1 MLLTE
6 TNLHA
11 AHTIAERLRH
21 GIMKANFLTDAG
33 SISITTSIG
42 VCEAKSSESLNTLVE
57 RADAALYRAKNSGRN
72 RVIVVE

>member
-33 SISITTSIG
+33 GISITTSIG
-42 VCEAKSSESLNTLVE
+42 VCEARSSESLTTLIQH
-57 RADAALYRAKNSGRN
+57 ADAALYQAKNSGRN
-72 RVIVVE
+72 RVVVVK